1 MPDPV
6 NMPESMHTPGAINI
20 LILGGAGQV
29 GTELQ
34 ASGLWDPSVRLYAPS
49 RTELDVTDAA
59 AIEAALAQRPY
70 AAVVNTAAYT
80 AVDRAESEIAA
91 AWTLNAVAPALLAAA
106 TARAGIP
113 LVHVSTDYVFDGTG
127 TGAYPSDAAV
137 TPQSVYGA
145 SKAAG
150 EIAVRAA
157 NPRHAIIRTA
167 WVVSPHRG
175 NFVKTMLRLAA
186 ERERLSV
193 VDDQHGC
200 PTSAGDL
207 AAGLAVVA
215 QALAT
220 DPAAPTGTHH
230 YVNAGATTWCG
241 FARAIIAGNARR
253 GGRSVPVDAIPT
265 SAFPTPARRPANSVL
280 STASLT
286 AAYGL
291 TPRPWAEAVDAI
303 LDRLVGPER
312 TQTETRA

>member
-1 MPDPV
+1 MRD
-6 NMPESMHTPGAINI
+6 I

-34 ASGLWDPSVRLYAPS
+34 NPALWEAGTRLHAPT
-49 RTELDVTDAA
+49 RTALDVTDAA
-59 AIEAALAQRPY
+59 AIDAALSARPY
-70 AAVVNTAAYT
+70 AAVVNAAAYT

-91 AWTLNAVAPALLAAA
+91 AWALNAVAPALLAAA

-113 LVHVSTDYVFDGTG
+113 LVHVSTDYVFDGRTE
-127 TGAYPSDAAV
+127 APC
-137 TPQSVYGA
+137 TPDTPVDPRSVYGA

-150 EIAVRAA
+150 EIAVRSA
-157 NPRHAIIRTA
+157 NPRHAILRTA

-175 NFVKTMLRLAA
+175 NFVKTMLRLSN

-193 VDDQHGC
+193 VDDQHGN

-207 AAGLAVVA
+207 AAGLAAIA
-215 QALAT
+215 QALAR
-220 DPAAPTGTHH
+220 DPTAPTGTHH
-230 YVNAGATTWCG
+230 FVNAGATTWCG
-241 FARAIIAGNARR
+241 FARAIVAGAARR

-265 SAFPTPARRPANSVL
+265 SAFPTPARRPAHSVL

-291 TPRPWAEAVDAI
+291 RPRPWAEALDDI

-312 TQTETRA
+312 TTTETQA